1 MKTNS
6 KFSSALT
13 LTHADKRELLLSRKV
28 FCEKERKKFDALLST
43 EKWDAD
49 SQGGGESIVNT

>member
-13 LTHADKRELLLSRKV
+13 LTHADERALAQQKSFLRKRK
-28 FCEKERKKFDALLST
+28 KKFDALLST